1 MQHLVRGGQTTIH
14 AFRMLKQVLKH
25 LLKIG
30 IFIIFAVSAINL
42 FYNFSTYE
50 LKIYCIYVYSKFLNI
65 INLGD
70 TQFNITNSYG
80 DQNLYSALDIANNT
94 GLEVIFETINNSFLS
109 HLEKSINYAGIIIL
123 CITIFFFIRGAII
136 SESKVLRGNQIVS
149 RKKLVKIIRR
159 YNLLETFKSA
169 NFFTQLTKRKRY
181 KKKISLVDI
190 PYPLHAEKTHTLIT
204 GAVGTGKTVLMSN
217 LINQVRLANDKA
229 IIYDYMGVYTER
241 FYDPS
246 KGDIILNPLDGRSPN
261 WSLVNECTK
270 PSDFDSIAKAF
281 IPDKHSGDPFWE
293 NAARTVFTESL
304 KYLYNKKDLSNEAI
318 KDIFFSNNDDIFNYI
333 VRTSGLLKKIL
344 PDDSEK
350 TKGSIL
356 SVMTTYVKSLQ
367 YLRDREEKIF
377 SIREWIQDDSKKGFL
392 IISSKADQHE
402 TLKPL
407 ISATLE
413 IAANNLLSL
422 KQNRNRRL
430 WVFLDELPSMN
441 NIPSLESSLAQ
452 ARQFGGSF
460 VLTVQLMAQLR
471 SIYGRDK
478 AEAIS
483 GSCRNRVIFSTPDN
497 ETANWCA
504 NSLGKIE
511 IEETKVGASY
521 GSHEMRDGVNLST
534 HTQIKNIILP
544 TQVMNLDNLHCF
556 VRFAG
561 NFPICECKIA
571 YESYENIAS
580 RFVED
585 SIEHIKEIPP
595 LPELETINED
605 ITQSKTDDNETED
618 DFVFVDNEEDDGEDD
633 RLATLTKLKINTK
646 IDNNN
651 FDNF

>member
-14 AFRMLKQVLKH
+14 AVRMFKQVLKH

-30 IFIIFAVSAINL
+30 IFIIFATSAINL
-42 FYNFSTYE
+42 FYNFSIYE
-50 LKIYCIYVYSKFLNI
+50 LKIYCIYVYCKLLSA
-65 INLGD
+65 INLGE

-80 DQNLYSALDIANNT
+80 EQNLYSALDIANNT
-94 GLEVIFETINNSFLS
+94 GLKVIFNTINNSFTSYLG
-109 HLEKSINYAGIIIL
+109 ESINYAAITIF
-123 CITIFFFIRGAII
+123 CITVFFFIRGVII
-136 SESKVLRGNQIVS
+136 SESKVLRGNKIVN
-149 RKKLVKIIRR
+149 RQKLVKIIKKH
-159 YNLLETFKSA
+159 NLLENFKA
-169 NFFTQLTKRKRY
+169 LNFYPLFLNRKIY
-181 KKKISLVDI
+181 KKRISLVDI
-190 PYPLHAEKTHTLIT
+190 PYPIHAEKTHTLVT

-293 NAARTVFTESL
+293 NAARAVFTESL

-318 KDIFFSNNDDIFNYI
+318 KEIFFSNNEDSFNYI
-333 VRTSGLLKKIL
+333 VKTSGLLKKIL

-356 SVMTTYVKSLQ
+356 SVMTTYIKSLQ
-367 YLRDREEKIF
+367 YLHDREEKIF
-377 SIREWIQDDSKKGFL
+377 SIREWVKDDSKKGFL
-392 IISSKADQHE
+392 IVSSKADQHE

-407 ISATLE
+407 ISAILE

-422 KQNRNRRL
+422 KQNNNRRL

-452 ARQFGGSF
+452 ARQFGGCF

-534 HTQIKNIILP
+534 HTQIKNIVLP
-544 TQVMNLDNLHCF
+544 TQIMNLDNLHCF

-561 NFPICECKIA
+561 NFPICECKMT
-571 YESYENIAS
+571 YELYENIAS
-580 RFVED
+580 RFVEN
-585 SIEHIKEIPP
+585 SIVQNIEIPP
-595 LPELETINED
+595 AKSEVTNEN
-605 ITQSKTDDNETED
+605 IVLNTVDDAEED
-618 DFVFVDNEEDDGEDD
+618 DFLFVDNEEDDNQDEKSAN
-633 RLATLTKLKINTK
+633 LAKLQINTK
-646 IDNNN
+646 IDNDN
-651 FDNF
+651 FDSF